1 MKRLFSILFV
11 GFLCVFLTSG
21 CGTIWHS
28 IFPSPSEKANKAEQK
43 VEQVKHDIEKKD
55 DILIENG
62 RGYLYGSLYSMSL
75 DPFPSVYTTVAKSL
89 GERAQIAIG
98 YPEMTE
104 IIQLREIVNNLVSSN
119 KDLVIKGNKQLKDKD
134 LEVVN
139 LQQSINKL
147 QDTLQVKEDK
157 LKQINEN
164 NSILASKWT
173 SLKVWIYW
181 IVGIIV
187 FCVIGSIIGHA
198 LPPPYSSIIYLLS
211 FPFIMLAKGI
221 FGLLPKLKD
230 AVGVVGKEYKDG
242 LEKIVT
248 SVEDAKTIISTK
260 NEVTGTKSAGLEQL
274 KTELNKNTDDKTKI
288 LVQTTKQNLGY
299 I

>member
-43 VEQVKHDIEKKD
+43 VEQVKHDIDKKD

-75 DPFPSVYTTVAKSL
+75 DPFPSIYTTVAKSL

-98 YPEMTE
+98 SPEMAE

-157 LKQINEN
+157 LKQINETN
-164 NSILASKWT
+164 AGLADKFVKLKSIFW
-173 SLKVWIYW
+173 WIVW
-181 IVGIIV
+181 IVGIGFV
-187 FCVIGSIIGHA
+187 LTLLGKV
-198 LPPPYSSIIYLLS
+198 LPAPYSNIIYLLAL
-211 FPFIMLAKGI
+211 PFGILIKGI
-221 FGLLPKLKD
+221 HALIPQAKEV
-230 AVGVVGKEYKDG
+230 AGVVGKEYKDG
-242 LEKIVT
+242 LEKIVV
-248 SVEDAKTIISTK
+248 SLEDTKANISAK
-260 NEVTGTKSAGLEQL
+260 NEATGKQSVGLEQL
-274 KTELNKNTDDKTKI
+274 KTELNKNTDDKTKVLI
-288 LVQTTKQNLGY
+288 SQTKQNLGY